1 MEPDDIRERIIRE
14 WIEDGIIDVDDIV
27 VDEIIS
33 LD

>member
-27 VDEIIS
+27 VDEIIP

>member
-14 WIEDGIIDVDDIV
+14 WIEYGIIDVDDIV